1 MSGGIEASGVTN
13 AALPA
18 IVDTHHHLCD
28 LSENY
33 YPWLMDEPMWK
44 RVLGDYSAIR
54 RSYLIEDFLEDAR
67 PQNVVK
73 SVHLQM
79 GWDFR
84 DPVGETQWLQ
94 GIADAHG
101 FPHGIVG
108 FARLEAD
115 DVEAV
120 LDGHAAFANMR
131 GIRQILNWD
140 PDPVR
145 SFVDRPDYMTD
156 PKWLAG
162 FALLRGRGMSF
173 DLQLYPWQM
182 MEAAALARQFPETQI
197 VLNHAGMPIDRDRE
211 SLEVWLRGLR
221 ALARAPNVAVKI
233 SGLGVGNPDWTEDSI
248 RPLVLATIE
257 TFGVGRCMV
266 ASNFPVD
273 RLTGSYAATFE
284 AFRAITADFS
294 AAERAAL
301 FHDNAVRV
309 YRL

>member
-1 MSGGIEASGVTN
+1 MNDTSMSDTER
-13 AALPA
+13 LP

-28 LSENY
+28 LAANY

-54 RSYLIEDFLEDAR
+54 KSYLIEDYLADAL

-79 GWDFR
+79 GWDFA
-84 DPVGETQWLQ
+84 DPVGETRWVQA
-94 GIADAHG
+94 ISDRHG
-101 FPHGIVG
+101 FPHGIVA
-108 FARLEAD
+108 FAKLEAD

-120 LDGHAAFANMR
+120 LDGHAQFANLR

-145 SFVDRPDYMTD
+145 TFVDRADYMSD

-162 FALLRGRGMSF
+162 FAKLQARGLSF
-173 DLQLYPWQM
+173 DLQIYPRQLAD
-182 MEAAALARQFPETQI
+182 AAALARRFPDTQI
-197 VLNHAGMPIDRDRE
+197 ILDHAGMPIDRDAD
-211 SLEVWLRGLR
+211 SLAFWSNGMRQ
-221 ALARAPNVAVKI
+221 LAKAPNVAVKI
-233 SGLGVGNPDWTEDSI
+233 SALGVANPNWTEASI
-248 RPLVLATIE
+248 RPLVLSTIE
-257 TFGVGRCMV
+257 TFGIDRCMV

-273 RLTGSYAATFE
+273 RLTGSYAATFD
-284 AFRAITADFS
+284 AFRSITAGFS
-294 AAERAAL
+294 RRDRMAL
-301 FHDNAVRV
+301 FHDNAIRI